1 MSNQLTKRLNDNL
14 IIKYEGNVKPRK
26 SYICIIEKLN
36 TKLNTEVSINNVNTL
51 IIKLDELYKSENRGL
66 VDSIK
71 YLVRKSGTDNFLNNE
86 LIILRLLLRV
96 NFIQT

>member
-14 IIKYEGNVKPRK
+14 IIKYEVNVKPRK